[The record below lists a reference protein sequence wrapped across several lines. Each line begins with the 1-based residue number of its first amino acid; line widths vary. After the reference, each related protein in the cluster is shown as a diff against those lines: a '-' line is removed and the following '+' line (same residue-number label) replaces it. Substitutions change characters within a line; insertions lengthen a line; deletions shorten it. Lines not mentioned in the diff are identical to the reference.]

1 MVFYDEFLKKI
12 DEGKFEAKDIER
24 FSPDIK
30 RSVISLGIAIP
41 MFIIALAQL
50 YMAKLDGN
58 LIRVAFAI
66 GFIYMGVRQLRTTF
80 SYKIQID
87 VKNKKM
93 KFMKVDIDLTRVESC
108 TLKEGKVGKRL
119 EVVLDIITFD
129 NQQYIIPLYMN
140 RKLKFVWLMREILK
154 KSFIIKK

>member
-66 GFIYMGVRQLRTTF
+66 GFIYMGIRQLRTTF

-93 KFMKVDIDLTRVESC
+93 KFMKVDIDLTRVASC
-108 TLKEGKVGKRL
+108 TLKEGKL
-119 EVVLDIITFD
+119 
-129 NQQYIIPLYMN
+129 
-140 RKLKFVWLMREILK
+140 
-154 KSFIIKK
+154 